1 MLTSISAADM
11 VRYADHTVTFRQAQ
25 INNVHVSVVNGVVT
39 RWTHQ
44 IHRIPEDRLFVVWIY
59 QGATDREIEAIRQT
73 CALLPVGEWARFPDQ
88 WRRSE
93 YRRTGRCFYRQNRGV
108 IADDPFAQLELE
120 FMIDA
125 GSEVRL

>member
-1 MLTSISAADM
+1 MT
-11 VRYADHTVTFRQAQ
+11 
-25 INNVHVSVVNGVVT
+25 VVNGTVI

-44 IHRIPEDRLFVVWIY
+44 VHRIPTERMFVVWVY
-59 QGATDREIEAIRQT
+59 QGATDREIEDIRRA
-73 CALLPVGEWARFPDQ
+73 CALLPVGEWARFPDH
-88 WRRSE
+88 WRRSA

-125 GSEVRL
+125 SSEVTV